1 MVLQQRLIFVPSR
14 QWYVL
19 RAMPTSASRLSAL
32 TCGSPPAF
40 LTGIVFSR
48 LVRLSGSAPG
58 SFPTSSADPFMIAS
72 LISIA
77 RHSARN
83 RSRSASYAAIS
94 PRRTSGSVCGAPAL
108 RSGSSFATA
117 VPFRS
122 PSSCRLRFLTTEE
135 STPRPAAAC
144 RDVISP
150 DATLSTASRL
160 GPSGTGPRLTR
171 CSPGAS
177 SSIHAAGSALLG
189 YPNRRIVRFA
199 RRPCVR

>member
-1 MVLQQRLIFVPSR
+1 MVGVFLLQCLDGGAIGTSVVLQQRLIFVPSR

-19 RAMPTSASRLSAL
+19 RAMPT
-32 TCGSPPAF
+32 
-40 LTGIVFSR
+40 
-48 LVRLSGSAPG
+48 
-58 SFPTSSADPFMIAS
+58 
-72 LISIA
+72 
-77 RHSARN
+77 
-83 RSRSASYAAIS
+83 
-94 PRRTSGSVCGAPAL
+94 L

-117 VPFRS
+117 VPFLS

-171 CSPGAS
+171 RSPGAS

-189 YPNRRIVRFA
+189 YPNRCIVRLA

>member
-1 MVLQQRLIFVPSR
+1 MVGVFLLQCLDGGAIGTSVVLQQRLIFVPSR

-19 RAMPTSASRLSAL
+19 RAMPT
-32 TCGSPPAF
+32 
-40 LTGIVFSR
+40 
-48 LVRLSGSAPG
+48 
-58 SFPTSSADPFMIAS
+58 
-72 LISIA
+72 
-77 RHSARN
+77 
-83 RSRSASYAAIS
+83 
-94 PRRTSGSVCGAPAL
+94 L

-160 GPSGTGPRLTR
+160 GPSGTGQRLTR
-171 CSPGAS
+171 RSPGAS